1 MLQGKPQFVRIEEL
15 GCHGEVV
22 RMEPVAQPDRQS
34 VKDAGDLLVVG
45 AVYLTML
52 SEHLRDS

>member
-1 MLQGKPQFVRIEEL
+1 
-15 GCHGEVV
+15 
-22 RMEPVAQPDRQS
+22 MEPVAQPDRQS